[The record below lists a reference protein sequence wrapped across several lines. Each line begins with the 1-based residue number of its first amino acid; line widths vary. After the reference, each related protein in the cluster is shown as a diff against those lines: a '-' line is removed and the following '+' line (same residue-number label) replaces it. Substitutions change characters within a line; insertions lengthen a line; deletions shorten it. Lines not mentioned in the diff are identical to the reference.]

1 MRATGM
7 PDWMVAIAALQAAST
22 DGKRTDAAGNRL
34 GNAVQLHRDLGDDA
48 ERALRAD
55 EQPRQVVAGGG
66 FLGAARGRDRSRRSA
81 STTFS
86 ASTLS
91 FIVP

>member
-7 PDWMVAIAALQAAST
+7 PDWMVMIVALQAAST
-22 DGKRTDAAGNRL
+22 DGNGQTPADDRL
-34 GNAVQLHRDLGDDA
+34 GNAIQLQRHLGDDA
-48 ERALRAD
+48 ERALGAD
-55 EQPRQVVAGGG
+55 EQPREVVAGGG

-81 STTFS
+81 STALS

-91 FIVP
+91 RIVP

>member
-7 PDWMVAIAALQAAST
+7 PAWMAAIAVSQQPRT
-22 DGKRTDAAGNRL
+22 TGKRQTPAATAS
-34 GNAVQLHRDLGDDA
+34 GNAVQPQGHLGDDA
-48 ERALRAD
+48 ERAFGAD
-55 EQPRQVVAGGG
+55 EQPREIIAGRG
-66 FLGAARGRDRSRRSA
+66 FARAPRCGISSPFG

-91 FIVP
+91 FMVP